1 MLVATSTGRASRL
14 IPTGSVARE
23 NRQDSE
29 SFVSSDSQRGND
41 YLPAG
46 GFHRIVSADE
56 PGPCSRRLSR
66 EQRRALLDV
75 RHQVD
80 PEAKPQEFLQNLVS
94 LIGDVLRAKVAV
106 AGKGGSSWLIAAESA
121 VEPRIA
127 IYANGGPHPFDR
139 MSATPGL
146 RVELW
151 RTSDQDWTLVNF
163 ARRSDLPV
171 ILVIAGDWTPCAL
184 VFRDLARSFFFG
196 GGEEHSSAGN
206 LDSISQHLTRAL
218 ADTSGLAAV
227 SEVVLHHVVQ
237 AVPSGMASLAVAAAD
252 GELSIVATHGYPRA
266 LVEHLRIPAGSGV
279 IGAVHLSR
287 MPLLVPDVTATPGL
301 DRRRSRYR
309 TGSFAAVP
317 IVAGTESL
325 GVVSLT
331 DRLTQG
337 PYTPEDLNTLAV
349 LLAPAALALGR
360 ERVWREAQAYAQAA
374 VIDPVS
380 GLFNRRYFQARLD
393 EELQRAIRQL
403 TSVALLMVDLDGF
416 KSINDRFGH
425 VAGDLVIRDI
435 SEILRRSVRIFD
447 VCTRFGGEEF
457 AVMMPG
463 GTAESAGTIA
473 ERIRQRVEVY
483 QRTEADLADLTVTAS
498 IGVAVSPPGATARD
512 LIERADRALYHA
524 KKAGKN
530 RVSTSAGDGTV
541 LPA

>member
-1 MLVATSTGRASRL
+1 MV
-14 IPTGSVARE
+14 PP
-23 NRQDSE
+23 D
-29 SFVSSDSQRGND
+29 D
-41 YLPAG
+41 
-46 GFHRIVSADE
+46 
-56 PGPCSRRLSR
+56 PGPCSQRLSS
-66 EQRRALLDV
+66 EQRRALLEV
-75 RHQVD
+75 RRKIS
-80 PEAKPQEFLQNLVS
+80 AKDQPLAFLQDLVR
-94 LIGDVLRAKVAV
+94 LIGQIVQAKVGV
-106 AGKGGSSWLIAAESA
+106 AGKRGLSWIVAAESESEPPIA
-121 VEPRIA
+121 VHV
-127 IYANGGPHPFDR
+127 NGGPHPFDR

-151 RTSDQDWTLVNF
+151 RTADRDWTLVGL
-163 ARRSDLPV
+163 ASQPDPPV
-171 ILVIAGDWTPCAL
+171 ILIIDGDWTPCAL
-184 VFRDLARSFFFG
+184 VFRDLAQSLASGDRDNDA
-196 GGEEHSSAGN
+196 HAPT
-206 LDSISQHLTRAL
+206 LDAISQHLTRAL
-218 ADTSGLAAV
+218 ADTAGLAAV
-227 SEVVLHHVVQ
+227 GEVVLHHVVQ
-237 AVPSGMASLAVAAAD
+237 AVPSGMASLAVAASD

-266 LVEHLRIPAGSGV
+266 LVEHLRIPSGSGV
-279 IGAVHLSR
+279 IGAVHVSR

-301 DRRRSRYR
+301 DRHRSRYR

-317 IVAGTESL
+317 IVAGAESL

-331 DRLTQG
+331 DRLTPG
-337 PYTPEDLNTLAV
+337 PYTPDDLNALSV

-403 TSVALLMVDLDGF
+403 TSVGLLMVDLDGF

-473 ERIRQRVEVY
+473 ERIRQRVEAY
-483 QRTEADLADLTVTAS
+483 QRSEPDLSDLRVTAS
-498 IGVAVSPPGATARD
+498 IGVAVSPPGVTARD

-530 RVSTSAGDGTV
+530 RVSTAASDGSV

>member
-1 MLVATSTGRASRL
+1 
-14 IPTGSVARE
+14 
-23 NRQDSE
+23 
-29 SFVSSDSQRGND
+29 VSSDSQRGND
-41 YLPAG
+41 YLLGG
-46 GFHRIVSADE
+46 GFHRIAPSDD
-56 PGPCSRRLSR
+56 PGPSRRLSR
-66 EQRRALLDV
+66 EQRRALLEV
-75 RHQVD
+75 REKVN
-80 PEAKPQEFLQNLVS
+80 AKAQPREFLQELVA
-94 LIGDVLRAKVAV
+94 LIGQIVQAKVGV
-106 AGKGGSSWLIAAESA
+106 AGKRGNSWIVAAESTSEPPIA
-121 VEPRIA
+121 VHT
-127 IYANGGPHPFDR
+127 NGGSHPFDR
-139 MSATPGL
+139 MIATPGH

-151 RTSDQDWTLVNF
+151 RTADRDWTLIGLASQPNP
-163 ARRSDLPV
+163 PV
-171 ILVIAGDWTPCAL
+171 ILIIDGDWTPCAL
-184 VFRDLARSFFFG
+184 VFRELAHSFSLRGQDLEA
-196 GGEEHSSAGN
+196 SAPT
-206 LDSISQHLTRAL
+206 LDAISQHLTRAL

-227 SEVVLHHVVQ
+227 GEVVLHHVVQ

-279 IGAVHLSR
+279 IGSVHLSR
-287 MPLLVPDVTATPGL
+287 MPLLVPDVTVTPGL
-301 DRRRSRYR
+301 DRHRSRYR
-309 TGSFAAVP
+309 TSSFAAMP
-317 IVAGTESL
+317 IVAGAESL

-331 DRLTQG
+331 DRLTPG
-337 PYTPEDLNTLAV
+337 SYTHEDLSVLAV
-349 LLAPAALALGR
+349 LLAPVALALGR

-403 TSVALLMVDLDGF
+403 TSVGLLMVDLDGF

-463 GTAESAGTIA
+463 GTAESAGAIA
-473 ERIRQRVEVY
+473 ERIRQRVEAY
-483 QRTEADLADLTVTAS
+483 QRSEADLAELRVTAS
-498 IGVAVSPPGATARD
+498 IGVAVSPPGMTARD

-530 RVSTSAGDGTV
+530 RVSTAAADGTV
-541 LPA
+541 QPA

>member
-1 MLVATSTGRASRL
+1 
-14 IPTGSVARE
+14 
-23 NRQDSE
+23 
-29 SFVSSDSQRGND
+29 
-41 YLPAG
+41 
-46 GFHRIVSADE
+46 
-56 PGPCSRRLSR
+56 LSW

-75 RHQVD
+75 RQRVD
-80 PEAKPQEFLQNLVS
+80 PEDSPQVFLQNLVS
-94 LIGDVLRAKVAV
+94 LIADIVRAKVAV
-106 AGKGGSSWLIAAESA
+106 AGKRGSDWLIAAESS
-121 VEPRIA
+121 VEPRIS
-127 IYANGGPHPFDR
+127 IHANGVPHPFDR

-151 RTSDQDWTLVNF
+151 RTGDQDWTLVNF
-163 ARRSDLPV
+163 ARRPDLPV
-171 ILVIAGDWTPCAL
+171 ILIIEGDWTPCAL
-184 VFRDLARSFFFG
+184 VFRDLARSFVFNG
-196 GGEEHSSAGN
+196 DEEQPPTRT
-206 LDSISQHLTRAL
+206 LDAISQHLTRAL

-227 SEVVLHHVVQ
+227 GEVVLHHVVQ

-279 IGAVHLSR
+279 IGAVHVSR
-287 MPLLVPDVTATPGL
+287 MPLLVPDVTVTPGL

-317 IVAGTESL
+317 IVAGAESL

-331 DRLTQG
+331 DRLTPG

-473 ERIRQRVEVY
+473 ERIRQRVEAY
-483 QRTEADLADLTVTAS
+483 QRSEADLADLSVTAS
-498 IGVAVSPPGATARD
+498 IGVAVAPPGSTARD

-530 RVSTSAGDGTV
+530 RVSTAANDGTV

>member
-1 MLVATSTGRASRL
+1 
-14 IPTGSVARE
+14 
-23 NRQDSE
+23 
-29 SFVSSDSQRGND
+29 
-41 YLPAG
+41 
-46 GFHRIVSADE
+46 
-56 PGPCSRRLSR
+56 
-66 EQRRALLDV
+66 
-75 RHQVD
+75 
-80 PEAKPQEFLQNLVS
+80 
-94 LIGDVLRAKVAV
+94 
-106 AGKGGSSWLIAAESA
+106 
-121 VEPRIA
+121 
-127 IYANGGPHPFDR
+127 
-139 MSATPGL
+139 
-146 RVELW
+146 
-151 RTSDQDWTLVNF
+151 
-163 ARRSDLPV
+163 
-171 ILVIAGDWTPCAL
+171 
-184 VFRDLARSFFFG
+184 
-196 GGEEHSSAGN
+196 
-206 LDSISQHLTRAL
+206 
-218 ADTSGLAAV
+218 
-227 SEVVLHHVVQ
+227 
-237 AVPSGMASLAVAAAD
+237 MASLAVAAAD

-266 LVEHLRIPAGSGV
+266 LVEHLRIPAGNGV

-287 MPLLVPDVTATPGL
+287 MPLLVPDVAATPGL

-317 IVAGTESL
+317 IVAGAESL
-325 GVVSLT
+325 GVISLT
-331 DRLTQG
+331 DRLTPG

-393 EELQRAIRQL
+393 EELQRGIRQL

-473 ERIRQRVEVY
+473 ERIRQRVEAY
-483 QRTEADLADLTVTAS
+483 QRSEADLSDLRVTAS
-498 IGVAVSPPGATARD
+498 IGVAVSPPGVTARD

-530 RVSTSAGDGTV
+530 RVSTAASDGSV

>member
-1 MLVATSTGRASRL
+1 M
-14 IPTGSVARE
+14 
-23 NRQDSE
+23 N
-29 SFVSSDSQRGND
+29 SDSQSGND
-41 YLPAG
+41 YLPDG
-46 GFHRIVSADE
+46 GLHRIVAADD

-66 EQRRALLDV
+66 EQRQALLDV
-75 RHQVD
+75 RQKIASQD
-80 PEAKPQEFLQNLVS
+80 QPLEFLQRLVG
-94 LIGDVLRAKVAV
+94 LIGQIVQAKVGV
-106 AGKGGSSWLIAAESA
+106 AGKRGGSWIVAAESA
-121 VEPRIA
+121 SEPAIA
-127 IYANGGPHPFDR
+127 VHVNGGPHPFDR

-151 RTSDQDWTLVNF
+151 RTPEREWTLVGLSSHPNP
-163 ARRSDLPV
+163 PV
-171 ILVIAGDWTPCAL
+171 ILIIDGNWTACAL
-184 VFRDLARSFFFG
+184 VFRDLAHSFSLRG
-196 GGEEHSSAGN
+196 REHGSSSPP
-206 LDSISQHLTRAL
+206 LDAILQHLTRAL

-227 SEVVLHHVVQ
+227 GEVVLHHVVQ
-237 AVPSGMASLAVAAAD
+237 AVPSGMASLAVAASD

-279 IGAVHLSR
+279 IGAVHVSR

-301 DRRRSRYR
+301 DRHRSRYR

-317 IVAGTESL
+317 IVAGAESL

-331 DRLTQG
+331 DRLTPG
-337 PYTPEDLNTLAV
+337 PYTPDDLNTLSV

-403 TSVALLMVDLDGF
+403 TSVGLLMVDLDGF

-473 ERIRQRVEVY
+473 ERIRQRVEAY
-483 QRTEADLADLTVTAS
+483 QRSEQDLAELRVTAS
-498 IGVAVSPPGATARD
+498 IGVAVSPPGVTARE

-530 RVSTSAGDGTV
+530 RVSTAAGDSTV
-541 LPA
+541 LAD

>member
-1 MLVATSTGRASRL
+1 M
-14 IPTGSVARE
+14 
-23 NRQDSE
+23 
-29 SFVSSDSQRGND
+29 SSDSQRGKD
-41 YLPAG
+41 YLPAAG
-46 GFHRIVSADE
+46 LHRIVPAD
-56 PGPCSRRLSR
+56 GQGTRRRHLSR
-66 EQRRALLDV
+66 EQRRALLEVPRKVSANDEP
-75 RHQVD
+75 R
-80 PEAKPQEFLQNLVS
+80 AFLQDLVKE
-94 LIGDVLRAKVAV
+94 IGQIVQAKVGV
-106 AGKGGSSWLIAAESA
+106 AGKRGVSWVVAAESIP
-121 VEPRIA
+121 EPVIA
-127 IYANGGPHPFDR
+127 IHVNGGPHPFDR

-151 RTSDQDWTLVNF
+151 QTSDRDWTLIGL
-163 ARRSDLPV
+163 ASQPYPPV
-171 ILVIAGDWTPCAL
+171 ILIIDGDWTPCAL
-184 VFRDLARSFFFG
+184 VFRDLARAFSLG
-196 GGEEHSSAGN
+196 RRDVESPRPA
-206 LDSISQHLTRAL
+206 LDAISQHLTRAL
-218 ADTSGLAAV
+218 ADTAGLAAV
-227 SEVVLHHVVQ
+227 GEVVLHHVVE
-237 AVPSGMASLAVAAAD
+237 AVPSGMASLAVAASD

-279 IGAVHLSR
+279 IGAVHVSR

-301 DRRRSRYR
+301 DRHRSRYR

-317 IVAGTESL
+317 IVAGAESL

-331 DRLTQG
+331 DRVSDG
-337 PYTPEDLNTLAV
+337 PYTSEDLAALAV

-403 TSVALLMVDLDGF
+403 TSVGLLMVDLDGF

-463 GTAESAGTIA
+463 GTVESAGAIA
-473 ERIRQRVEVY
+473 ERIRQRVEAY
-483 QRTEADLADLTVTAS
+483 QRSEFDLADLRVTAS
-498 IGVAVSPPGATARD
+498 IGVAVAPPGVTARE

-530 RVSTSAGDGTV
+530 RVSTASGDGTV

>member
-1 MLVATSTGRASRL
+1 MT
-14 IPTGSVARE
+14 
-23 NRQDSE
+23 
-29 SFVSSDSQRGND
+29 SDSQRGND
-41 YLPAG
+41 FLPTG
-46 GFHRIVSADE
+46 GFHRIVSVDE
-56 PGPCSRRLSR
+56 PEPCSGRLSR
-66 EQRRALLDV
+66 DQRRALLEV
-75 RHQVD
+75 REKVNPADQ
-80 PEAKPQEFLQNLVS
+80 PQEFLQDLVS
-94 LIGDVLRAKVAV
+94 LIGHIIRSKVAI
-106 AGKGGSSWLIAAESA
+106 AGKRGRSWRIAAESTI
-121 VEPRIA
+121 EPRIV
-127 IYANGGPHPFDR
+127 IHANGAPHPFDR
-139 MSATPGL
+139 ISATPGL

-151 RTSDQDWTLVNF
+151 RTTDRDWTLVSLASQPN
-163 ARRSDLPV
+163 LPV
-171 ILVIAGDWTPCAL
+171 ILILEGDWIPCAL
-184 VFRDLARSFFFG
+184 VFRDLARSFFFKDRDEG
-196 GGEEHSSAGN
+196 SATRR
-206 LDSISQHLTRAL
+206 LDAISQHLARAL

-227 SEVVLHHVVQ
+227 GEVVLHHVIQ

-252 GELSIVATHGYPRA
+252 SELSIIATHGYPRA

-279 IGAVHLSR
+279 IGAVHASR
-287 MPLLVPDVTATPGL
+287 MPLLVPDVSTTPGFA
-301 DRRRSRYR
+301 RRRWRYR
-309 TGSFAAVP
+309 PGSFAAVP
-317 IVAGTESL
+317 IVAGAESL

-331 DRLTQG
+331 DRLAAG
-337 PYTPEDLNTLAV
+337 PYTPEDLNTLAI

-380 GLFNRRYFQARLD
+380 GLFNRRYFQARLE

-463 GTAESAGTIA
+463 GTAESAETIA
-473 ERIRQRVEVY
+473 ERVRQRVEAY
-483 QRTEADLADLTVTAS
+483 HRSESDLSDLRVTAS
-498 IGVAVSPPGATARD
+498 IGVAVSPPGVTARD

-530 RVSTSAGDGTV
+530 RVSTAASDGSV